1 MVMKR
6 YADDYENI
14 ITTDENGN
22 EKKVPVYRGKY
33 YQVSLDTEGLAR
45 YKKNILLVLAAILVF
60 HIAAGFVGNPGMYRL
75 YVALPYVI
83 ALAPLYN
90 AATGVLRV
98 PREVRKYRRDE
109 VGLSFERIK
118 TAVFFLTGVL
128 AAGLLGEIIFLLTS
142 TTEAGRGLEYIY
154 LSLESLAVGA
164 TFFAIQLQK
173 NARVQ
178 VCAGE

>member
-1 MVMKR
+1 MLKR
-6 YADDYENI
+6 YADDYENVV
-14 ITTDENGN
+14 TTDENGN

-33 YQVSLDTEGLAR
+33 YQVALDVESLAR
-45 YKKNILLVLAAILVF
+45 FKRNNLAVLAVILVL

-75 YVALPYVI
+75 YVALPYVV

-90 AATGVLRV
+90 AFTGVLRV
-98 PREVRKYRRDE
+98 PREARKYRRDE

-128 AAGLLGEIIFLLTS
+128 AAGLLGEIVFLLTS

-154 LSLESLAVGA
+154 LSLEALAAGT
-164 TFFAIQLQK
+164 TFLAIQLQK
-173 NARVQ
+173 SARVQ
-178 VCAGE
+178 VLDEE